1 METDRIVY
9 NIVYNNVML
18 AMDEQEVYAN
28 FAAMFRIAPE
38 KAAAILSK
46 PKTVLRS
53 NLDAA
58 TAEMYSKKLK
68 AIGLDVDVVK
78 AGKPGAAVASVSA
91 ASPVEAET
99 QIEQKQPLALEPY
112 VPGAAIR
119 RNEKY
124 ALSARE
130 AAAYKGNRILPF
142 EFHGT
147 GLEYFRIW
155 IVNVFLTLLTVGI
168 YSAWAKVRT
177 RQYFYGNTQIDGM
190 AFSYLATPMQV
201 LRGRLVAVLLL
212 GFYLGAQYVS
222 TTAALGAVAML
233 VLLSPAL
240 LVLAFTARLRFT
252 AWRNVQF
259 DFLRDIAGA
268 YRVVLFPALLVG
280 VAFAS
285 SVLTQDPATAG
296 KLPPTVAGIVAVA
309 MLVLSLG
316 FPYWQCEI
324 NRFIVNHAAYG
335 NQPFLFA
342 ARASDYYKLYFL
354 KLPGLFL
361 LLAFTVWVM
370 TMVVGNHLGDV
381 FRQMQ
386 NVHQQ
391 TAMPAGNK
399 VATDAYLL
407 TGLFF
412 LVFMVGYAYV
422 IAFMQA
428 SLFNLRYNQVA
439 IGKSTLM
446 CDVSADKLLVLY
458 VVNTVAIVLS
468 AGLLI
473 PWAKIRMA
481 RYRLSCLELHASYEL
496 EDIVNSAHHDN
507 AVGQEVSDLFDVD
520 IAL

>member
-1 METDRIVY
+1 MNTDKSVNIVVY

-18 AMDEQEVYAN
+18 AMDEQEVHKN
-28 FAAMFRIAPE
+28 FAAMFKIAPE

-58 TAEMYSKKLK
+58 TAEIYSKKLK
-68 AIGLDVDVVK
+68 AIGLDVDVVRVGT
-78 AGKPGAAVASVSA
+78 ANTPGIYGVA
-91 ASPVEAET
+91 ASPVEVET
-99 QIEQKQPLALEPY
+99 QIDQKQPLALEAY
-112 VPGAAIR
+112 EQGERR
-119 RNEKY
+119 RNEKTD
-124 ALSARE
+124 E
-130 AAAYKGNRILPF
+130 GYKGNRVLPF
-142 EFHGT
+142 EFYGS
-147 GLEYFRIW
+147 GMEYFRIW
-155 IVNVFLTLLTVGI
+155 IVNVFLTILTAGI

-177 RQYFYGNTQIDGM
+177 RQYFYGNTQIGGM

-212 GFYLGAQYVS
+212 GFYVGAQYIS
-222 TTAALGAVAML
+222 TTAALSALAVV
-233 VLLSPAL
+233 VLLVPAL

-259 DFLRDIAGA
+259 DFVRDIAGA

-285 SVLTQDPATAG
+285 SILTHDPLAAG
-296 KLPPTVAGIVAVA
+296 KLSPTVGGIVGIA
-309 MLVLSLG
+309 MLVLTLG

-335 NQPFLFA
+335 SQPFLFA
-342 ARASDYYKLYFL
+342 ARAGDYYKLYFL
-354 KLPGLFL
+354 KVPGLFL
-361 LLAFTVWVM
+361 LLLFSMWVM
-370 TMVVGNHLGDV
+370 SMVVGDHLGD
-381 FRQMQ
+381 FTRQVQHM
-386 NVHQQ
+386 HQQ
-391 TAMPAGNK
+391 ASTSADARLN
-399 VATDAYLL
+399 TNAYLQV
-407 TGLFF
+407 GLFF
-412 LVFMVGYAYV
+412 LVFALGYGYI

-428 SLFNLRYNQVA
+428 SLFNLRYNKMA

-458 VVNTVAIVLS
+458 FVNTLAIALS

-473 PWAKIRMA
+473 PWAKVRMA
-481 RYRLSCLELHASYEL
+481 HYRLSCLDLHASYEL
-496 EDIVNSAHHDN
+496 EDIVNAANRDN